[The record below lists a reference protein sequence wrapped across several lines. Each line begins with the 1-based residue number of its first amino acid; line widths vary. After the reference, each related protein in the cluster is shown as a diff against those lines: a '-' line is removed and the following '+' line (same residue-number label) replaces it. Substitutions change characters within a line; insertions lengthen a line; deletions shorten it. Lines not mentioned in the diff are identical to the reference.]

1 MSAPRFP
8 DAVLAEYDWR
18 HVRDDT
24 ETALSLPLFTITAYN
39 TIYEHAPS
47 SDAFAAVGDPEV
59 DVSGRSAF
67 TSALEFSTPLME
79 FGFSPASVFGIACDH
94 AKTEFADSVR
104 EDGLVN
110 VTRFADRDIDRVD
123 RRGDPRGTGSDPAR
137 AFGYDVE
144 YPLVDDV
151 IAEDVTSGQFTV
163 RGELWAIIWPT
174 DRAYAMAGGMFP
186 TENVA
191 DAIARQAPAATLA
204 TDTDLDVDVE
214 RDRERLLDAL
224 KRAETVD

>member
-8 DAVLAEYDWR
+8 DAVLDEYDWR
-18 HVRDDT
+18 PVRDHT
-24 ETALSLPLFTITAYN
+24 ETALELPFFTITAYN

-47 SDAFAAVGDPEV
+47 SAAFDAVGDPGV

-67 TSALEFSTPLME
+67 TSALEFSTPLSK

-110 VTRFADRDIDRVD
+110 VTRFADRELA
-123 RRGDPRGTGSDPAR
+123 RRAPGSDPGTPAR

-163 RGELWAIIWPT
+163 AGELWAGIWPT
-174 DRAYAMAGGMFP
+174 ENAYAMAGGMFP
-186 TENVA
+186 TETIP
-191 DAIARQAPAATLA
+191 DAIARQAPAATVA
-204 TDTDLDVDVE
+204 TDADLDVDPDRDRDRVLDAVE
-214 RDRERLLDAL
+214 R
-224 KRAETVD
+224 AEMVA

>member
-18 HVRDDT
+18 HVRDHT
-24 ETALSLPLFTITAYN
+24 ETALTLPFFTITAYN
-39 TIYEHAPS
+39 SIYEHAPS
-47 SDAFAAVGDPEV
+47 SAAFAAVGDPDV

-94 AKTEFADSVR
+94 AKEEFADSVR

-110 VTRFADRDIDRVD
+110 VTRFADRDIDR
-123 RRGDPRGTGSDPAR
+123 RGPDSDPDAPAR

-144 YPLVDDV
+144 YPLQDSI

-163 RGELWAIIWPT
+163 RGELWAGIWPT

-186 TENVA
+186 TETLA

-204 TDTDLDVDVE
+204 TDADLDVDTD